1 MSKKIVLAEK
11 VKGKSKEIA
20 DELNRFFR
28 EKGIFA
34 VNLIGSPGAGKTSL
48 LEAMAPRLH
57 GRAAV
62 IEGDIQTDHD
72 RQRIEQSGL
81 CACQINTLGAC
92 HLDAAMVRK
101 AVN

>member
-1 MSKKIVLAEK
+1 MSKRIILAEK

-20 DELNRFFR
+20 DELNRLFR
-28 EKGIFA
+28 EKAIFA

-48 LEAMAPRLH
+48 LEAMAPRLL

-72 RQRIEQSGL
+72 RQRI
-81 CACQINTLGAC
+81 GAA
-92 HLDAAMVRK
+92 H
-101 AVN
+101 